1 MLIARTWGTF
11 LNRGMDLCSAPR
23 HSVSACDRH
32 CSAPICSRSHLTHRV
47 LLNEVSCLNWCF
59 FLFLLLLREFLA
71 PLGDRMKGN
80 NDFVHSKL
88 PKQGLRNTM
97 FSLVG
102 RRSNLGGE
110 IWPYW
115 SLNNIV
121 LVLGIRNWLQ
131 HFQPLSTASFL
142 SSCPLSLQG
151 LWGWPCTWRLRWHL
165 QGSCAPVLEWCE
177 WQVIRAGSAA
187 TEEGAGVSSR
197 LCSKVRTTSASQN
210 PGSWLN
216 LLANDGP
223 SHWSMESQIWS
234 KSTFLV
240 FFLPFEWTSN
250 PF

>member
-1 MLIARTWGTF
+1 
-11 LNRGMDLCSAPR
+11 
-23 HSVSACDRH
+23 
-32 CSAPICSRSHLTHRV
+32 
-47 LLNEVSCLNWCF
+47 
-59 FLFLLLLREFLA
+59 
-71 PLGDRMKGN
+71 
-80 NDFVHSKL
+80 
-88 PKQGLRNTM
+88 M

-102 RRSNLGGE
+102 RWSNLGGE

-210 PGSWLN
+210 PELISQWWTQSLINGIPNLVQVHLFSLLSPLWMDFKSILNPFPLRDKKEDIGQDGVGRGILKKILAYCWHKWMGKNCWGDPNHKLN
-216 LLANDGP
+216 LN
-223 SHWSMESQIWS
+223 
-234 KSTFLV
+234 
-240 FFLPFEWTSN
+240 
-250 PF
+250 